1 MKKEDMTT
9 IDLLLEAV
17 GIVSTLLYLGLQIY
31 YGVAYGANLVTV
43 LMNGAVLVLVYLGL
57 TMLTVYPERV
67 NGLTK
72 EACSGQ
78 VRKYTIHMVR
88 LIKLIFV
95 IGLLFAS
102 ICDVMGHEINS
113 GYSIIVVVLVVLTA
127 VYYEWKIIRILRKK
141 K

>member
-31 YGVAYGANLVTV
+31 YGISYGANLVTV

-72 EACSGQ
+72 ETCSGQ
-78 VRKYTIHMVR
+78 VRRYTIHMVR

-95 IGLLFAS
+95 TGLLFAS

-113 GYSIIVVVLVVLTA
+113 GYSIIVVVLVVLVA

>member
-1 MKKEDMTT
+1 MTT

-31 YGVAYGANLVTV
+31 YGISYGANLVTV

-72 EACSGQ
+72 ETCSGQ
-78 VRKYTIHMVR
+78 VRRYTIHMVR

-95 IGLLFAS
+95 TGLLFAS

-113 GYSIIVVVLVVLTA
+113 GYSIIVVVLVVLVA

>member
-31 YGVAYGANLVTV
+31 YGISYGANLVTV

-72 EACSGQ
+72 ETCSGQ
-78 VRKYTIHMVR
+78 VRRYTIHMVR

-95 IGLLFAS
+95 TGLLFAS

-113 GYSIIVVVLVVLTA
+113 GYSIIVVVLVVLVT

>member
-31 YGVAYGANLVTV
+31 YGISYGANLVTV

-72 EACSGQ
+72 ETCSGQ
-78 VRKYTIHMVR
+78 VRRYTIHMVR

-95 IGLLFAS
+95 TGLLFAS

-113 GYSIIVVVLVVLTA
+113 GYSIIVVVLVVLVA
-127 VYYEWKIIRILRKK
+127 LYYEWKIIRILRKK

>member
-102 ICDVMGHEINS
+102 ICDVMDHEINS

>member
-31 YGVAYGANLVTV
+31 YGISYGANLVTV

-57 TMLTVYPERV
+57 TMLTAYPERV

-72 EACSGQ
+72 ETCSGQ
-78 VRKYTIHMVR
+78 VRRYTIHMVR

-95 IGLLFAS
+95 TGLLFAS

-113 GYSIIVVVLVVLTA
+113 GYSIIVVVLVVLVA

>member
-1 MKKEDMTT
+1 MTI

-31 YGVAYGANLVTV
+31 YGISYGANLVTV

-57 TMLTVYPERV
+57 TLLAVYPERV

-78 VRKYTIHMVR
+78 VRRYTVHMVR

-95 IGLLFAS
+95 TGLLFAS

>member
-31 YGVAYGANLVTV
+31 YGISYGANLVTV

-72 EACSGQ
+72 ETCSGQ
-78 VRKYTIHMVR
+78 VRR
-88 LIKLIFV
+88 
-95 IGLLFAS
+95 
-102 ICDVMGHEINS
+102 
-113 GYSIIVVVLVVLTA
+113 
-127 VYYEWKIIRILRKK
+127 
-141 K
+141 

>member
-31 YGVAYGANLVTV
+31 YGISYGANLVTV

-57 TMLTVYPERV
+57 TMLTIYPERV

-72 EACSGQ
+72 ETCSGQ
-78 VRKYTIHMVR
+78 VRRYTIHMVR

-95 IGLLFAS
+95 TGLLFAS

-113 GYSIIVVVLVVLTA
+113 GYSIIVVVLVVLVA

>member
-1 MKKEDMTT
+1 M
-9 IDLLLEAV
+9 
-17 GIVSTLLYLGLQIY
+17 
-31 YGVAYGANLVTV
+31 
-43 LMNGAVLVLVYLGL
+43 YLGL

-72 EACSGQ
+72 ETCSGQ
-78 VRKYTIHMVR
+78 VRRYTIHMVR

-95 IGLLFAS
+95 TGLLFAS

-113 GYSIIVVVLVVLTA
+113 GYSIIVVVLVVLVA

>member
-72 EACSGQ
+72 ETCSGQ

>member
-1 MKKEDMTT
+1 MKKEDMTI

-31 YGVAYGANLVTV
+31 YGISYGANLVTV

-57 TMLTVYPERV
+57 TLLAVYPERV

-78 VRKYTIHMVR
+78 VRRYTVHMVR

-95 IGLLFAS
+95 TGLLFAS

>member
-1 MKKEDMTT
+1 MTT

-102 ICDVMGHEINS
+102 ICDVMDHEINS